1 MTGLYDTYGTDA
13 ELEVSGIWLDYGLN
27 AKKQKIRF
35 RVARAG
41 GANSR
46 FNKMIEVSTRPYRTQ
61 IQDDNLPAE
70 ISDPIVLEA
79 FASTVILGWEGVTD
93 KKGKDLEFTKENV
106 IKLFTDLPDLWTD
119 VRTQAAKMSNYL
131 AAQTKADLGN

>member
-27 AKKQKIRF
+27 DKKKNIRF

-61 IQDDNLPAE
+61 IQDDNLPSE